1 MKKFLKYAVL
11 FSVSLIAFASC
22 EDPDTEEKLP
32 YYYEPLAYLDQV
44 ESSMTALHCPLGIFN
59 KAELN
64 FPLTVKLSKA
74 VSNNV
79 KVKLALEVEG
89 EGITPDVF
97 TFDDEVTIPAGSM
110 SAEQTVTISDW
121 SFATSIQEAADWK
134 IRFSITQTTGIEA
147 AQEQGKLEF
156 DLHKKEYSKIRPIT
170 SMDDLI
176 GIEVNDQSG
185 WSTNRGNNLFNGG
198 STNLGSS
205 SNAELLVDMGQEYT
219 FSGITL
225 TSYAYAYNSVEVWYS
240 VNGEVYDKVG
250 TATKSEMYYNESGYY
265 PLQGIAFFE
274 PITARHL
281 KLVINSSSYYPYIYG
296 LNIIQTEAIPIVFT
310 PSYEING
317 KISIL
322 PTGSTSGSIT
332 GGTIKVM
339 TNTPAEGGYTVN
351 LTQDDSLIEAYNA
364 ANGTSY
370 KAFPSENLLISGAPA
385 TIEANAYKSSDI
397 TFELTGDLSKLDDE
411 NGYLVPLRLE
421 AAGLS
426 VAQVGGVIYV
436 KVAVEHNNLTTNP
449 SGPVGNPVSDYSGF
463 SATGDGYT
471 LDYLFNN
478 NLYDSADTTY
488 RTFEVDCGTEL
499 NIKSIRLCAKYAYSS
514 SYILKNVQLE
524 LSTDKQ
530 KWSSMGTANSTEHLH
545 WDDWDGY
552 QTAVLIVPTKARYIR
567 FNIEPAG
574 NYYYGLVEVDIYTE

>member
-1 MKKFLKYAVL
+1 MKKFLKYAAL

-32 YYYEPLAYLDQV
+32 YYYEPLAYIDQV
-44 ESSMTALHCPLGIFN
+44 ESSMTAIHCPLGIFN

-64 FPLTVKLSKA
+64 IPLNVKLSKA

-89 EGITPDVF
+89 VGITPDIF
-97 TFDDEVTIPAGSM
+97 TFNDEVTIPAGSM
-110 SAEQTVTISDW
+110 SAEQTVTITDW
-121 SFATSIQEAADWK
+121 SFATGIQEAADWK
-134 IRFSITQTTGIEA
+134 IRFSIAEATGIGA
-147 AQEQGKLEF
+147 AQEQGKLEL
-156 DLHKKEYSKIRPIT
+156 DLHKKEFSKIRPIT
-170 SMDDLI
+170 SMEDLI
-176 GIEVNDQSG
+176 GIEVSDQSG
-185 WSTNRGNNLFNGG
+185 WSTNLGNNLFYG
-198 STNLGSS
+198 SYTNLGSR
-205 SNAELLVDMGQEYT
+205 NAELLVDMGQEYT

-225 TSYAYAYNSVEVWYS
+225 TSYYYAYNSVEVWYS
-240 VNGEVYDKVG
+240 ADGVVYDKVG
-250 TATKSEMYYNESGYY
+250 TATQSEMYYDDSGYY
-265 PLQGIAFFE
+265 PPHGIAFFS

-281 KLVINSSSYYPYIYG
+281 KLVINNNYQYIYG
-296 LNIIQTEAIPIVFT
+296 LNIIQTEAIPVVFT
-310 PSYEING
+310 PSYEVNG

-322 PTGSTSGSIT
+322 PTGSVTGSVTAGI
-332 GGTIKVM
+332 IQAM

-411 NGYLVPLRLE
+411 NGYLIPLRLE

-426 VAQVGGVIYV
+426 TAQIGGVVYI

-463 SATGDGYT
+463 SATGGGYT
-471 LDYLFNN
+471 LTHLFNN
-478 NLYDSADTTY
+478 NLYDYAYADYETI
-488 RTFEVDCGTEL
+488 EVDCGTEL
-499 NIKSIRLCAKYAYSS
+499 NIKSIRLCAMYAYSS
-514 SYILKNVQLE
+514 NYMLKNVQIE
-524 LSTDKQ
+524 LSSDKQ

-567 FNIEPAG
+567 FTIQPVNSS
-574 NYYYGLVEVDIYTE
+574 YYYGLVEVDIYTE